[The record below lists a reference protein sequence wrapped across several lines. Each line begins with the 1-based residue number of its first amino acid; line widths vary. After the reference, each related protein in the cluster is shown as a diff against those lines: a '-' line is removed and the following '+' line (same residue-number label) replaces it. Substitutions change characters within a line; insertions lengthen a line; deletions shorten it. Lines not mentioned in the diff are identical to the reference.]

1 MTLAAGRKSRLDIF
15 IRLVSFTGSDFRL
28 VVILIKKRSQREKSN
43 LFQVNQNCEGQ
54 HFNRSFDHKSASIR
68 AVPLAGD
75 AFP

>member
-43 LFQVNQNCEGQ
+43 LFQVNQNREGQ
-54 HFNRSFDHKSASIR
+54 HFNRSFDHKSAN
-68 AVPLAGD
+68 GKH
-75 AFP
+75 